1 MWNLLRFILCLVTSS
16 TSNSQVD
23 CLDFDSLDVCTEEGV
38 EGFPTIYLY
47 KDGMIEDIFSEERTI
62 EKLENFVWQTVN
74 PERVVDEFDPFSLL
88 GDMSFDSNN
97 EEEFE
102 ECDCS
107 EPDCDCDDDDEDED
121 GESEEED
128 EENDGDEVEE
138 DESEENKEVEKNEVG
153 ENDVD
158 VEKDTEE
165 TESAKEI
172 SETTNDN
179 EKPAETARDDS
190 TKDEL

>member
-1 MWNLLRFILCLVTSS
+1 VTLS

-97 EEEFE
+97 EEE
-102 ECDCS
+102 
-107 EPDCDCDDDDEDED
+107 
-121 GESEEED
+121 ED
-128 EENDGDEVEE
+128 EENDGDDVEE
-138 DESEENKEVEKNEVG
+138 DESDENEEVEKNEG
-153 ENDVD
+153 GAKDVE

-165 TESAKEI
+165 TKFTKEK

-179 EKPAETARDDS
+179 EEPAETARDEEASDS